1 MKKLQRVVWSKGMF
15 LTPQHFQAQDEYF
28 EQTLQ
33 FRFNASNFAN
43 WGLCGIGIDEAS
55 VANGLLTLR
64 HCEGVMPDGLVFHM
78 PASDELPSGRLMEGY
93 FPPTQESLDVY
104 LAIPQSRLSGRNFSL
119 AAGHADGS
127 NGTQS
132 GSRFLAET
140 RLVPDDTTDGDEKAI
155 QVAKKSFRLLFQGE
169 NLDGFVTMR
178 IAQIGRSPA
187 GAYIVNPKFIPPLL
201 DISASD
207 YLMMLTRREIEV
219 LTAKSSSLA
228 MPRRQKGREVADFT
242 TSEVANFWL
251 LHTVNT
257 YLPELTHIWAVRRGH
272 PDVLY
277 RAMLRLAGAL
287 STFSLEASAR
297 DFPEYRHDNL
307 SVCFEA
313 IDLRIRDM
321 LETILPS
328 KCIAIPLQLTD
339 KLVWS
344 GRIADER
351 HLRDSQYL
359 LSVSSRIA
367 VDDLIAKFPRLAKVS
382 APSEV
387 NRLVRNSLPGLA
399 LRHMPAPPPAVP
411 MKLDN
416 QYFSLGLNGP
426 LWEGIQQSRSL
437 CVFVPAE
444 ISDPKMELLV
454 VLP

>member
-1 MKKLQRVVWSKGMF
+1 M
-15 LTPQHFQAQDEYF
+15 
-28 EQTLQ
+28 
-33 FRFNASNFAN
+33 
-43 WGLCGIGIDEAS
+43 
-55 VANGLLTLR
+55 
-64 HCEGVMPDGLVFHM
+64 
-78 PASDELPSGRLMEGY
+78 
-93 FPPTQESLDVY
+93 
-104 LAIPQSRLSGRNFSL
+104 
-119 AAGHADGS
+119 
-127 NGTQS
+127 
-132 GSRFLAET
+132 
-140 RLVPDDTTDGDEKAI
+140 DGDEKAI

-187 GAYIVNPKFIPPLL
+187 GAYIVSPKYIPPLV

-219 LTAKSSSLA
+219 LTAKSASLA
-228 MPRRQKGREVADFT
+228 VPRRQKGREVADFT

-257 YLPELTHIWAVRRGH
+257 YLPELTHIWQVRRGH

-313 IDLRIRDM
+313 LDLRIRDM

-328 KCIAIPLQLTD
+328 KCVAIPLQLTD

-351 HLRDSQYL
+351 HLHDSQYV

-382 APSEV
+382 APPEV

-416 QYFSLGLNGP
+416 QYFSVGQNGP

-444 ISDPKMELLV
+444 ISDPKMELLI